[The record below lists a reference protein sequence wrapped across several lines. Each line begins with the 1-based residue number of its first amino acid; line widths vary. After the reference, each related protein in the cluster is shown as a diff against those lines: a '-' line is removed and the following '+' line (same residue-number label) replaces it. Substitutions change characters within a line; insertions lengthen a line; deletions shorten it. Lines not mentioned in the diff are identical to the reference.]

1 MNLFGLLRR
10 RDGTAPVARERLQVL
25 LAHERAAKKSGADL
39 LAALRED
46 ILAAIGRH
54 VPIGPQNVRV
64 KMNRRKSV
72 SLLEIDV
79 ELPA

>member
-1 MNLFGLLRR
+1 MNLFGLLKRR
-10 RDGTAPVARERLQVL
+10 GGTAPVARERLQVL
-25 LAHERAAKKSGADL
+25 LAHERAAKSGANL

-46 ILAAIGRH
+46 ILAVIGKH
-54 VPIGPQNVRV
+54 VPVGPENVRV
-64 KMNRRKSV
+64 KMNRRKAV

>member
-10 RDGTAPVARERLQVL
+10 RGGTAPVARERLQVL
-25 LAHERAAKKSGADL
+25 LAHERSARSGAGL

-46 ILAAIGRH
+46 ILAVIGKH
-54 VPIGPQNVRV
+54 VPIGPENVRV
-64 KMNRRKSV
+64 KMSRRKAV

>member
-1 MNLFGLLRR
+1 MNLFGLLKRR
-10 RDGTAPVARERLQVL
+10 GGTASVARERLQVL
-25 LAHERAAKKSGADL
+25 LAHERTAKSGANL

-46 ILAAIGRH
+46 ILAVIGKH
-54 VPIGPQNVRV
+54 VPIGPENVRV
-64 KMNRRKSV
+64 KMNRRKAV